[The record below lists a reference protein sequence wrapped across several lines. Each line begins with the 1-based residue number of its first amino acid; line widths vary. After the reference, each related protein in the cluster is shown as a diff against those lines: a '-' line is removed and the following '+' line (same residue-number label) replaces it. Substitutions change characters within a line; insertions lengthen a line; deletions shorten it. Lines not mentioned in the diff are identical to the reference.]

1 MSSLNN
7 SWTASFCR
15 SYFPRNLL
23 TFNVLTFNVLRTVLS
38 LRGADGFS
46 HGDVVSCRTHQ
57 KVALS
62 FARTVWMTGALAG
75 ARPS

>member
-7 SWTASFCR
+7 SWTASFCG
-15 SYFPRNLL
+15 SYFSRNLI
-23 TFNVLTFNVLRTVLS
+23 TFNVLRTVLS